1 MVQELFRGPLL
12 ERLLARTPL
21 VVVETPYEER
31 QLRAEMDRQPDLR
44 AVAKGVQDGAQHMP
58 RHLPVGPELGPH
70 LAQPCRVLSN
80 TSRPVAL
87 MHFLP

>member
-1 MVQELFRGPLL
+1 
-12 ERLLARTPL
+12 
-21 VVVETPYEER
+21 
-31 QLRAEMDRQPDLR
+31 LRAEMDRQPDLR

-58 RHLPVGPELGPH
+58 RHLPVGPELGP
-70 LAQPCRVLSN
+70 QPFRVLSN

>member
-31 QLRAEMDRQPDLR
+31 QLSAEMDRQLDLR
-44 AVAKGVQDGAQHMP
+44 AVAKGVQDGAQHN
-58 RHLPVGPELGPH
+58 
-70 LAQPCRVLSN
+70 A
-80 TSRPVAL
+80 TSPTGRA
-87 MHFLP
+87 

>member
-1 MVQELFRGPLL
+1 M
-12 ERLLARTPL
+12 PL
-21 VVVETPYEER
+21 VVVETLYEER

-58 RHLPVGPELGPH
+58 RHLPVGPELGS
-70 LAQPCRVLSN
+70 QPCKVLSN

>member
-21 VVVETPYEER
+21 VVETPYEGR
-31 QLRAEMDRQPDLR
+31 QLRAVMDRQPDLR

-58 RHLPVGPELGPH
+58 RHLPVGPELGSH
-70 LAQPCRVLSN
+70 LVQPCRVWSN
-80 TSRPVAL
+80 TSRPVAP
-87 MHFLP
+87 MHSLP

>member
-21 VVVETPYEER
+21 VVSRDPVRGAAIARRE
-31 QLRAEMDRQPDLR
+31 DRQPDLR

-70 LAQPCRVLSN
+70 LVQPCRVLSN
-80 TSRPVAL
+80 TSRPLAL
-87 MHFLP
+87 IHFLP

>member
-1 MVQELFRGPLL
+1 MVQELFRRPLL

-31 QLRAEMDRQPDLR
+31 LRAEMDRQADLR

-58 RHLPVGPELGPH
+58 RHLPVGPELAPH
-70 LAQPCRVLSN
+70 LVQPCRVLSN
-80 TSRPVAL
+80 TSSPVAL